1 MEAAAPFLIG
11 VGAIVAAIIGL
22 KVFFTLWR
30 VVEKRLHPEKMD
42 KPDNTPEVAFRGL
55 KRKSVNVYMKN
66 SDILRNHKYIKTLV
80 FGDGE
85 FATCTMVYFEL
96 ESPEGNGVFVC
107 GADIT
112 KLETIKD
119 A

>member
-1 MEAAAPFLIG
+1 MGYAQPF
-11 VGAIVAAIIGL
+11 AISVAVVVLGIVML
-22 KVFFTLWR
+22 KVFFTLWS

-55 KRKSVNVYMKN
+55 KKKTIDVHMKN
-66 SDILRNHKYIKTLV
+66 GDVLKQHKYRKTLV

-85 FATCTMVYFEL
+85 FATCTLLYFEL
-96 ESPEGNGVFVC
+96 TSPEETDVFIC
-107 GADIT
+107 GSDIM
-112 KLETIKD
+112 KIETCKD